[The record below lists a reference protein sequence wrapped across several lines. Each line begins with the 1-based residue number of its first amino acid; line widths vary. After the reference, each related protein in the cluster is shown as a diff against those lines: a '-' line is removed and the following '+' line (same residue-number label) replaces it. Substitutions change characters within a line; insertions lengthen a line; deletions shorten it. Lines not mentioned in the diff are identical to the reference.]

1 MENQNNTQNVEY
13 VDEGISL
20 QDLLMII
27 KKNLIAIIVFFVA
40 FTAVGFAFGK
50 TRKPKYTASTTMLVS
65 SNLEDVAI
73 TTQYSYS
80 KAIADTFIS
89 FVKSIFIDD
98 RLFTVPYIPNS
109 LFL

>member
-40 FTAVGFAFGK
+40 FTAARFAFGK

>member
-50 TRKPKYTASTTMLVS
+50 RKKHPAVLGIKGPLKASG
-65 SNLEDVAI
+65 DCC
-73 TTQYSYS
+73 
-80 KAIADTFIS
+80 
-89 FVKSIFIDD
+89 
-98 RLFTVPYIPNS
+98 
-109 LFL
+109 